1 MAINTKLINFD
12 MNYNQFQSNAN
23 GLQNKNTK
31 DSNGNIGNIPYTSI
45 VFLKDGIW
53 THNKFIRGFQSS
65 FLNNYV
71 TLSGEDQTIS
81 GNKHFSSNVVIDS
94 LQAGNLIVKGS
105 ARFIQTILGNIQ
117 TADKVNYD
125 LTIQLNGGTSE
136 GTNKFTFNG
145 STSKSINITP
155 SSIGAQPS
163 GSYMTTSHP
172 ANVITSANI
181 TNWNSIYNWYSTDIG
196 DANTKIDKWKE
207 VEAFLDGISDT
218 SNLNSIL
225 NQYVTLETSQI
236 ITGTKTFEQAIN
248 ADILG
253 NATTADRLK
262 NNCTIEL
269 SGFVSGSASFNG
281 SNITIVTTSDSSV
294 SGDGNSTGDWNKYIT
309 VKINGTSKTLKI
321 PDKPIYKFSDL
332 TEHPTTLEGYG
343 ITNAVT
349 KEADIIL
356 QPVHTNIQSVWSG
369 QFTSTEIPDAKWIL
383 SGESGL
389 LKNLGTGSY
398 LIQIIHSTDSD
409 GGIYTGYFSY
419 TTGSGTDE
427 EIILHRSGNNTT
439 QRLYAKIKYINNTT
453 CLLLAAKEVE
463 SDCTELTIKMK
474 KLL

>member
-1 MAINTKLINFD
+1 MAINKKLINFD
-12 MNYNQFQSNAN
+12 MTYDQLKSHAN
-23 GLQNKNTK
+23 GLNKQTEVNSTTK
-31 DSNGNIGNIPYTSI
+31 AVGNILTTSI
-45 VFLKDGIW
+45 VFLNDGIW
-53 THNKFIRGFQSS
+53 THNKFIPGFKQS
-65 FLNNYV
+65 FLSNYV

-81 GNKHFSSNVVIDS
+81 GNKHFSSNVIIDS
-94 LQAGNLIVKGS
+94 LQAGDLIVKGS
-105 ARFIQTILGNIQ
+105 TRFIQTILGNIQ
-117 TADKVNYD
+117 TADKVNSN

-136 GTNKFTFNG
+136 DTNKFTFNG
-145 STSKSINITP
+145 SKTKIINITS

-163 GSYMTTSHP
+163 GNYMTTNHP
-172 ANVITSANI
+172 ANGITSANI
-181 TNWNSIYNWYSTDIG
+181 TNWNSIYNWYSTDIE

-207 VEAFLDGISDT
+207 VEAFLNGISDT
-218 SNLNSIL
+218 STLN
-225 NQYVTLETSQI
+225 
-236 ITGTKTFEQAIN
+236 G
-248 ADILG
+248 ILG
-253 NATTADRLK
+253 QYTK
-262 NNCTIEL
+262 
-269 SGFVSGSASFNG
+269 
-281 SNITIVTTSDSSV
+281 
-294 SGDGNSTGDWNKYIT
+294 
-309 VKINGTSKTLKI
+309 
-321 PDKPIYKFSDL
+321 
-332 TEHPTTLEGYG
+332 
-343 ITNAVT
+343 

-356 QPVHTNIQSVWSG
+356 QPIHTNIQSVWSG

-389 LKNLGTGSY
+389 LKNLGIGSY

>member
-1 MAINTKLINFD
+1 MAINKKLINFD
-12 MNYNQFQSNAN
+12 MTYDQFKSHAN
-23 GLQNKNTK
+23 GLNKQTEVNSTTK
-31 DSNGNIGNIPYTSI
+31 AVGNILTTSI
-45 VFLKDGIW
+45 VFLNDGIW
-53 THNKFIRGFQSS
+53 THNKFIPGFKQS
-65 FLNNYV
+65 FLSNYV

-94 LQAGNLIVKGS
+94 LQAGDLIVKGS

-117 TADKVNYD
+117 TADKVNHD
-125 LTIQLNGGTSE
+125 LIIQLNGGTSE

-145 STSKSINITP
+145 LTEKNLNI
-155 SSIGAQPS
+155 SSLTIGAL
-163 GSYMTTSHP
+163 
-172 ANVITSANI
+172 SANDSRI
-181 TNWNSIYNWYSTDIG
+181 SKWDSVYTWYSTELGDTDI
-196 DANTKIDKWKE
+196 KINKWKE
-207 VEAFLDGISDT
+207 VEAFLDGIADT

-225 NQYVTLETSQI
+225 SQYVTLETSQT

-269 SGFVSGSASFNG
+269 SGFISGSASFNG
-281 SNITIVTTSDSSV
+281 SNITITTTSDSSV
-294 SGDGNSTGDWNKYIT
+294 SGDGSSTGDWNKYIT

-321 PDKPIYKFSDL
+321 PDKPTYKFSDL
-332 TEHPTTLEGYG
+332 TQHPTTLEGYG

-463 SDCTELTIKMK
+463 SNCTELTIKMK